1 MLYAAIDIGTVTC
14 RLLVCKLERGIQ
26 QELVRECRI
35 VNLGIGVSKTGILQ
49 EDAIERVVSCVKEYC
64 ELVRAIAQ
72 KEEVPSIPIGAVATS
87 ASRDARNAGEL
98 VSRLHEIGVDLLVIA
113 GEVEADLSFRGA
125 SAEFPGERL
134 VVVDV
139 GGGSTE
145 VIFGSAQEG
154 VLFSHSFNIGCR
166 RITEM
171 FLISDPPRIEELAN
185 AREFITE
192 ELHSVLGIRF
202 EGFFADRVVAV
213 AGTATSVVSVDEA
226 MEVYDSARVHKTVV
240 SRETLSRVATM
251 LAALPE
257 EERKCV
263 VGLEPKRAGV
273 IVAGMLILECVLDVL
288 GQDSF
293 TVSESDILQGI
304 IAALDRRIP
313 PFDDTISEV

>member
-1 MLYAAIDIGTVTC
+1 M
-14 RLLVCKLERGIQ
+14 
-26 QELVRECRI
+26 
-35 VNLGIGVSKTGILQ
+35 
-49 EDAIERVVSCVKEYC
+49 
-64 ELVRAIAQ
+64 
-72 KEEVPSIPIGAVATS
+72 
-87 ASRDARNAGEL
+87 
-98 VSRLHEIGVDLLVIA
+98 
-113 GEVEADLSFRGA
+113 
-125 SAEFPGERL
+125 
-134 VVVDV
+134 
-139 GGGSTE
+139 
-145 VIFGSAQEG
+145 IFGSAQEG

-171 FLISDPPRIEELAN
+171 FLASDPPRIEELAS
-185 AREFITE
+185 ARTFITE

-202 EGFFADRVVAV
+202 EGFFPDRVVAV

-240 SRETLSRVATM
+240 SRETLERVATM
-251 LAALPE
+251 LAMLPE

>member
-14 RLLVCKLERGIQ
+14 RLLVCKIERGVR

-49 EDAIERVVSCVKEYC
+49 EDAIERVVSCVKDYC
-64 ELVRAIAQ
+64 ALVRAIAQ

-87 ASRDARNAGEL
+87 ASRDARNASEL
-98 VSRLHEIGVDLLVIA
+98 VSRLQELGVDLLVIP

-145 VIFGSAQEG
+145 VIFGSAKEG
-154 VLFSHSFNIGCR
+154 VVFSHSFDIGCR

-171 FLISDPPRIEELAN
+171 FLASDPPRTEELTRAKK
-185 AREFITE
+185 FITA
-192 ELHSVLGIRF
+192 ELHSVLGIEFERF
-202 EGFFADRVVAV
+202 QTDRVVAV

-226 MEVYDSARVHKTVV
+226 MEVYDSSRVHKTLV

-273 IVAGMLILECVLDVL
+273 IVAGMLILECVLEVL

-304 IAALDRRIP
+304 ITALDRRIP

>member
-49 EDAIERVVSCVKEYC
+49 EDAIERVVSCVKEYR

-145 VIFGSAQEG
+145 VIFGSVQEG

-171 FLISDPPRIEELAN
+171 FLASDPPRIEELAN
-185 AREFITE
+185 AREFITR

-202 EGFFADRVVAV
+202 EGFFPDRAVAV

-240 SRETLSRVATM
+240 SRETLLRVATM

-263 VGLEPKRAGV
+263 VGLETKRAGV